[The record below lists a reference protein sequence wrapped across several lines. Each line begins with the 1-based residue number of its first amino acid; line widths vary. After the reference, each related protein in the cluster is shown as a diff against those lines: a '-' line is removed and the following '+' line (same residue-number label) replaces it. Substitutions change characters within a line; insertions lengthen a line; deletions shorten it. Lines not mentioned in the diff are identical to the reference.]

1 MSSARTTITDH
12 LNQCHTSPLVHLQ
25 SFKSEFTLPSSSDLS
40 LSYRQSFQAV
50 IRHQL
55 WLRDRTA
62 EYAGLAAS
70 ACDVDDVAVAYPA
83 DNSPDLFLSL
93 LACMSLTV
101 RPHNNDIGDGD
112 TAKVRVL
119 PAMINT
125 RWTPTEIERAIGTTD
140 GMHTCN
146 EVESLT
152 LLVYGRGYEQRAND
166 TVGLL
171 RIKGEKCIALQLE
184 EFSFDYASPRGLQ
197 ECSRSEVVEGATSR
211 EVSLSN
217 EDAVI
222 LFTSGTS
229 SPRGAKGV
237 RLSHRSLY
245 VQALAK
251 TQSPCQYD
259 THTKVVATTVPLFHV
274 GGLSSALGVMLGGGS
289 LMFPPATGKGFQPS
303 SILKSIADDESTRS
317 ANTLV
322 VVPAMLHALIEYTKQ
337 QSPVFPNVR
346 LILVGGQSI
355 AGNVYINTRR
365 MFPNARIVQ
374 TYACT
379 EAGSSITFEDLG
391 FATNGSSGGTPP
403 NNNSVS
409 GTSCVG
415 YPPIHIQVEI
425 FDQKSRHM
433 PLRNG
438 EMGIIGTRGPHTMS
452 GYWSRGENN
461 ATFLSEADWMLTND
475 LGMKDPQSGKLYF
488 CGRAN
493 DVIRTGGESVL
504 ANDVEAILMQHD
516 DIIECAVFALPDE
529 QFGECVCAA
538 LVLKQGTRSE
548 MEDASDL
555 LQRIRK
561 HCSRHHLS
569 GFKRPRKVFLF
580 TPALPRNSSGKI
592 LKHEIQRKTLAE
604 SVMQRSRL

>member
-1 MSSARTTITDH
+1 MPLACTTITDH
-12 LNQCHTSPLVHLQ
+12 LNQCHASPLVHLQ
-25 SFKSEFTLPSSSDLS
+25 SFNSESTVPSSGLS

-62 EYAGLAAS
+62 ECSGMVAS
-70 ACDVDDVAVAYPA
+70 ARDVVVAYLA

-93 LACMSLTV
+93 LACMGLAV
-101 RPHNNDIGDGD
+101 RHHNDIGDCD

-125 RWTPTEIERAIGTTD
+125 RWTPAEIERAIGVTD
-140 GMHTCN
+140 G
-146 EVESLT
+146 ESLT
-152 LLVYGRGYEQRAND
+152 LLVYGEGYEEVAND

-171 RIKGEKCIALQLE
+171 RIKGGKGIALKLK
-184 EFSFDYASPRGLQ
+184 EFSSDCASTHGVR
-197 ECSRSEVVEGATSR
+197 EYSRSEVGEWATSQ
-211 EVSLSN
+211 EFSLSN
-217 EDAVI
+217 DDAVI

-274 GGLSSALGVMLGGGS
+274 GGLSSALGVMLGGGC
-289 LMFPPATGKGFQPS
+289 LTFPPATGKGFQPS
-303 SILKSIADDESTRS
+303 SVLKSIADDESTRS

-355 AGNVYINTRR
+355 AGKIYINTRR

-391 FATNGSSGGTPP
+391 FATNGSSGGTSPIDYVF
-403 NNNSVS
+403 SS
-409 GTSCVG
+409 ASCVG
-415 YPPIHIQVEI
+415 YPPLHIQVEI
-425 FDQKSRHM
+425 FDQKSRHVA
-433 PLRNG
+433 LRNG

-452 GYWSRGENN
+452 GYWSRGGNN
-461 ATFLSEADWMLTND
+461 ATFLSEDDWMLTND
-475 LGMKDPQSGKLYF
+475 LGMIHPQSGKLYF

-516 DIIECAVFALPDE
+516 DIVECAVFALPDE
-529 QFGECVCAA
+529 RFGECVCAA

-548 MEDASDL
+548 MEDASVL
-555 LQRIRK
+555 LKRIRQ
-561 HCSRHHLS
+561 HCARHHLS
-569 GFKRPRKVFLF
+569 GFKHPRKLFLF
-580 TPALPRNSSGKI
+580 APALPRNSSGKI

-604 SVMQRSRL
+604 SVMKSRL